1 MWVAASEAEFPP
13 CALCQPEWPIMTKR
27 KQSQSCHSGDP
38 QVAKA
43 SAKATAGAA
52 ANAPPMTLAA
62 VPQSSTSPPAAP
74 SINAQLVGCL
84 QEMINGILSHAA
96 FSGVQNLA
104 ANALGSG
111 GQEARMAL

>member
-1 MWVAASEAEFPP
+1 MWVAASAAEFPP

-43 SAKATAGAA
+43 SPKATSGAA
-52 ANAPPMTLAA
+52 ANATTLAA

-74 SINAQLVGCL
+74 RSTLGSINAQLVGCV

-104 ANALGSG
+104 ANALG
-111 GQEARMAL
+111 